1 MGSDNSSHDDRD
13 NGTYPL
19 KRRHILQGA
28 GVSGSILL
36 AGCSSRDDDGNG
48 NGNGSGNGN
57 GDSQMGPAVETVRI
71 AFPNDYKTS
80 LQEPQVPI
88 IGEALEA
95 LGIEWEGKPG
105 GVSQIVGDGLRDK
118 RTHELAMWIYTPT
131 PDRLDPREFLTRQTI
146 DGAGANCTGSFNSY
160 TSCEYSTDVL
170 RSDQA
175 TSPQERR
182 DFVTEAFVQ
191 SAEDAAVIGGL
202 NHPRF
207 GALNTNT
214 VDPSNIGNAGIA
226 IENVN
231 FVVNSSPIDADS
243 IRFNADPGMAVPN
256 PYQTTVPPV
265 RIVWFHMVNSPLL
278 EYDENFELGL
288 SLAESWEVSDDG
300 TEYTFELEPDAEFHN
315 GDQVTAEDVKFT
327 YEHIYAN
334 PDVYPK
340 AQDIPLESVETDGDT
355 TVRFQFSR
363 PYPPFTV
370 VDVRRWGIFHK
381 RSFEESGKADDPA
394 NTNLDEFIGSG
405 PWEVNDLNEGQF
417 LSLVPS
423 GTHPRHDPDHNLILE
438 VFQGAQAAFQS
449 FNQGSI
455 DVFLSIPPNFY
466 HRLEGE
472 SNVQREA
479 VNGWTNIIL
488 VPQHSFP
495 PFQYKEIRMAVGMAL
510 NRQKLNQ
517 VAFRGEASMQNHG
530 VPVAKSHPF
539 FDEDEI
545 PVFTDDMTGDVEG
558 ARQLLSDAG
567 YTWDDDGN
575 LYYPSGT
582 NVSPR
587 WPEGEGPDPADYDC
601 LEADCELVLPDSS

>member
-1 MGSDNSSHDDRD
+1 MGFDSDTQENRKF
-13 NGTYPL
+13 PL
-19 KRRHILQGA
+19 KRRRVLQGVGA
-28 GVSGSILL
+28 SGSALV
-36 AGCSSRDDDGNG
+36 AGCLGGGDDGDGG
-48 NGNGSGNGN
+48 NDGDDGGTNDGSG
-57 GDSQMGPAVETVRI
+57 GPSVEDVRI
-71 AFPNDYKTS
+71 AFPNDYKTA

-95 LGIEWEGKPG
+95 LGIGWEGQPG
-105 GVSQIVGDGLRDK
+105 GVSKIVGDGLRDN

-146 DGAGANCTGSFNSY
+146 DGAGSNCTGSFNSY

-175 TSPQERR
+175 TSTENRQ
-182 DFVTEAFVQ
+182 DLVTQAFTH
-191 SAEDAAVIGGL
+191 SAKDAAVIGGL

-214 VDPSNIGNAGIA
+214 IDPSNIGSAGIA

-231 FVVNSSPIDADS
+231 FVVNSTPIGKET

-278 EYDENFELGL
+278 EYDEEFELQL
-288 SLAESWEVSDDG
+288 SLAESWDVSDDG
-300 TEYTFELEPDAEFHN
+300 TEYTFQLEPGAQFHN
-315 GDQVTAEDVKFT
+315 GDQVTSEDVKFT

-355 TVRFQFSR
+355 TVRFLFSR
-363 PYPPFTV
+363 PYPSFTV

-381 RSFEESGKADDPA
+381 QSFEESGKADDPA
-394 NTNLDEFIGSG
+394 NTNLDEFVGSG
-405 PWEVNDLNEGQF
+405 PWEVNQINQGQF
-417 LSLVPS
+417 VSLTPS
-423 GTHPRHDPDHNLILE
+423 GTHPKHNPNHNLILE

-449 FNQGSI
+449 FNQGSL

-466 HRLEGE
+466 NRLEGGG
-472 SNVQREA
+472 NIQREA
-479 VNGWTNIIL
+479 VSGWTNIIL

-495 PFQYKEIRMAVGMAL
+495 PFQFKEIRMALGMAL
-510 NRQKLNQ
+510 NRQKLNEIT
-517 VAFRGEASMQNHG
+517 FRGEGEMQNHG

-539 FDEDEI
+539 FNEEDI
-545 PVFTDDMTGDVEG
+545 PMFTDDMSGDVKG

-567 YTWDDDGN
+567 YTWDDNGN
-575 LYYPSGT
+575 LHYPSGT
-582 NVSPR
+582 DVSPR
-587 WPEGEGPDPADYDC
+587 WPEGEGPDPANWAC
-601 LEADCELVLPDSS
+601 LEPDCNLVLPDS